1 MTGRRRRARAA
12 ALAGGPAQGVARY
25 IAAALPLSKSQPPPA
40 QQIPQDVDGLLR
52 LAAQS
57 MFDVLARSTE
67 GMMVVDRNHRVVW
80 ISDGY
85 KRFLPALGFNGE
97 HEFVGKRVED
107 VVPNTQ
113 MLQVLEILLMLT
125 VSLAGG

>member
-1 MTGRRRRARAA
+1 M
-12 ALAGGPAQGVARY
+12 
-25 IAAALPLSKSQPPPA
+25 PLSKNQTPTDLD
-40 QQIPQDVDGLLR
+40 IPQDVDGLLR

-67 GMMVVDRNHRVVW
+67 GMMVIDRHHRVVW

-85 KRFLPALGFNGE
+85 KRFLPALGFADE
-97 HEFVGKRVED
+97 TEFVGRRVED

-113 MLQVLEILLMLT
+113 MLQVLETGKPVLVDLLTNKAGTFL
-125 VSLAGG
+125 VSRLPLRSEAGPL